1 MFLVVKEGYEV
12 GRAYKLREGNTI
24 AGRNPTCQIALSED
38 VSVSRQH
45 VRFTLQPDGICTATD
60 LGSTNGSF
68 LDGKR
73 MLPNVAVELKAGSVL
88 RMGKTIF
95 ELTLEYSAARSPRAQ
110 RPVEVEHYDTETLSI
125 RAGDTD
131 LAQAQRAAKIA
142 TGRLLD
148 EA

>member
-24 AGRNPTCQIALSED
+24 AGRNPTCQIALPED
-38 VSVSRQH
+38 VSISRQH
-45 VRFTLQPDGICTATD
+45 LRFTCQPDGICTVTD
-60 LGSTNGSF
+60 LGSTNGSY

-73 MLPNVAVELKAGSVL
+73 MLPNVAVEIKPGSAL
-88 RMGKTIF
+88 RIGKTTF
-95 ELTLEYSAARSPRAQ
+95 EATLDYAASRAARAQ
-110 RPVEVEHYDTETLSI
+110 RAAQAEHYDTETLSI

-142 TGRLLD
+142 TGRLD
-148 EA
+148 ES